1 LIMFIFSS
9 LLFCIDDA
17 LLGGFR
23 LKLNLNLKYYGF
35 VMLILMRHDDEILI
49 ITCTIFF
56 CSRCCHNA
64 TRAVEKEILNM
75 SIQYALNTIFFSTHT
90 VIPSIFF
97 FLRIKKIY
105 YATGEASCRQH

>member
-64 TRAVEKEILNM
+64 TRAVEKEIHNM
-75 SIQYALNTIFFSTHT
+75 SIQYASNTIFFLYPHGHT
-90 VIPSIFF
+90 LHLF